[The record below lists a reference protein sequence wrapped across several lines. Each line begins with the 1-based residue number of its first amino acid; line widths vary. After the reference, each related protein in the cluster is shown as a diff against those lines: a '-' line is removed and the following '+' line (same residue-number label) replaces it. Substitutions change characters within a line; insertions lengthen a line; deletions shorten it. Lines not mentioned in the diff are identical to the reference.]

1 MAPVFG
7 FLALTALAA
16 LVCSPSATVLLA
28 SSAFGLLAAVPLL
41 VIIRLVRLGAA
52 VVPRP
57 PVVIGYESALEFWR
71 KTWLAGNG
79 DAGDLL
85 GDPFP
90 DDLLLAGAESPEL
103 LAGYPKLQ
111 PVANGAAGARRVSE
125 LVGLSEPVGL
135 IVESTACRNETE
147 KFRSCVWSP
156 SVWQGLTAQVED
168 NIYVCAP
175 ELAFLQMAAR
185 LGFAALLDLAFELC
199 GDYVLLGSKLHAGR
213 HREDM
218 RRLATPE
225 RLRAVCALHERVP
238 GIARARIAS
247 KYVLPNSWSPMESRM
262 VALLALPRSQG
273 GFGCGNPV
281 LNKRIYL
288 PEDLSVMAG
297 RKYVVPD
304 ALYED
309 AGIAFEYQGS
319 LHDGAGNRRRDDS
332 KSNALL
338 LMGIETIRVW
348 DEQLCSPNDLGEI
361 AAHVRKRRGIR
372 LKTENAKMTTRQA
385 RLMADFKALTKRV
398 GK

>member
-1 MAPVFG
+1 MP
-7 FLALTALAA
+7 
-16 LVCSPSATVLLA
+16 
-28 SSAFGLLAAVPLL
+28 AVPLL
-41 VIIRLVRLGAA
+41 VIIRLVRLGAT

-135 IVESTACRNETE
+135 IVESAACRNETE

-175 ELAFLQMAAR
+175 ELAFLQMAGR

>member
-57 PVVIGYESALEFWR
+57 PVVIGYGSALEFWR

-135 IVESTACRNETE
+135 IVESAACRNETE
-147 KFRSCVWSP
+147 KV
-156 SVWQGLTAQVED
+156 QVLR
-168 NIYVCAP
+168 V
-175 ELAFLQMAAR
+175 
-185 LGFAALLDLAFELC
+185 
-199 GDYVLLGSKLHAGR
+199 V
-213 HREDM
+213 
-218 RRLATPE
+218 PE
-225 RLRAVCALHERVP
+225 RL
-238 GIARARIAS
+238 ARP
-247 KYVLPNSWSPMESRM
+247 Y
-262 VALLALPRSQG
+262 
-273 GFGCGNPV
+273 
-281 LNKRIYL
+281 
-288 PEDLSVMAG
+288 
-297 RKYVVPD
+297 
-304 ALYED
+304 
-309 AGIAFEYQGS
+309 
-319 LHDGAGNRRRDDS
+319 GAG
-332 KSNALL
+332 
-338 LMGIETIRVW
+338 GGQHI
-348 DEQLCSPNDLGEI
+348 C
-361 AAHVRKRRGIR
+361 VRSGACLSADGRPAWFCRP
-372 LKTENAKMTTRQA
+372 A
-385 RLMADFKALTKRV
+385 RFGV
-398 GK
+398 